1 MLTIFL
7 GSTAQTGNQVGAAE
21 EGGAQEGKGDQECTV
36 VVRLGEMS
44 KCIIVSVHS
53 TSCDRLRLLV
63 EAAFEQHV
71 PNSALRHLRLV
82 FDGREVSDGNQTLA
96 EAGFGVDKMFV
107 VAEFVAK
114 INSGG
119 GGPERKFKSIPVEN
133 LPRLIEATKADFQ
146 KWKSEFNPVYEERF
160 PDDPLKG
167 KEVEWNG
174 YSDPVKY
181 FFEKTQTD
189 PSIKYVDLYSSE
201 LRTIATS
208 YVWRA
213 TSLYRMAGW

>member
-1 MLTIFL
+1 VLTIFL
-7 GSTAQTGNQVGAAE
+7 GSTTQTENKVGAAE
-21 EGGAQEGKGDQECTV
+21 EGGAVADMGDQECTL
-36 VVRLGEMS
+36 VVRLGEIS

-63 EAAFEQHV
+63 EAAFEKPV
-71 PNSALRHLRLV
+71 ADSLRHLRLV
-82 FDGREVSDGNQTLA
+82 FDGREVPDGNQTLA
-96 EAGFGVDKMFV
+96 EAGFGVGKMFV

-114 INSGG
+114 IDSGG

-133 LPRLIEATKADFQ
+133 LPRLIQAIKEDFQ
-146 KWKSEFNPVYEERF
+146 KWKRESNPVYEERF
-160 PDDPLKG
+160 PGDLLKG
-167 KEVEWNG
+167 KEVVWDG

-208 YVWRA
+208 YVWKA
-213 TSLYRMAGW
+213 TSLNQMAGW